1 MECKRKLINK
11 IWENEKISYFGL
23 DFGPFTQNLGPIFSL
38 NFLLLVVNIVPSYY
52 PMQFKEKLLSH
63 TWENGEKHNFG
74 PNFDPFGQ
82 NVGPRFFP

>member
-1 MECKRKLINK
+1 MRKTHISGWILARLPK
-11 IWENEKISYFGL
+11 IWAPK
-23 DFGPFTQNLGPIFSL
+23 IFSL
-38 NFLLLVVNIVPSYY
+38 NLLLLVVNIVPSYY

-82 NVGPRFFP
+82 NVVPRFFP